1 MRSRLLVLLILLL
14 TLLTAKESPK
24 AVIIF
29 DASGSMWGQIDGKAK
44 ITIAKDALKKIING
58 WNPNIELGLTVYGHR
73 KKGDCND
80 IQSLIPISKIDKSKL
95 LKAVSS
101 IKPKGKTPIS
111 RSLKMVAKELQ
122 TTEDK
127 ATIILISDGKE
138 TCDLDPCLTVKE
150 LKDKG
155 IDFVTYVIGFNVD
168 KNTDKQLSCIAK
180 ATGGEYFSAKNAS
193 ALNQALKE
201 VVKKVEKRPVSKKVP
216 TGGKVFVSASETEGG
231 KRVTATCKIY
241 NEDNSRDWSIYPR
254 KKEDSMSYRELPVGK
269 YSLNCKYNAFKKENI
284 PFEIKAGKTTK
295 VHIIFGQT
303 GKVFVSASEKE
314 GGKRV
319 TATCKIYN
327 EDKSRDWS
335 IYPRK
340 KEDSM
345 SYRELPVG
353 KYSLNCKYNAFKK
366 ENIPFEIKAGKTT
379 KVHIIFGQTGKVFV
393 SASEKEGGK
402 WINAECRIYNEDKSR
417 DWNIYPRR
425 SKDSSMGYRKLPVG
439 KYFLNCEY
447 NSFTKKD
454 IPVEIKA
461 NKTTKI
467 HIIFPYFYLK
477 SKCTNPKDRV
487 RYEIYGVD
495 GALVYDRTK
504 PCSKRVKVTLDKG
517 RYTIEGKVKDTK
529 AIAKV
534 TIPTKDNNSV
544 ILDFTK
550 QSNKANEDDN
560 RTQDNQ
566 TVKKSATPQKS
577 ITVGNKV
584 INIEGLSQEQIK
596 RLQDMKKML
605 EMFGNKQ

>member
-216 TGGKVFVSASETEGG
+216 TGGKVFVSASE
-231 KRVTATCKIY
+231 
-241 NEDNSRDWSIYPR
+241 
-254 KKEDSMSYRELPVGK
+254 
-269 YSLNCKYNAFKKENI
+269 
-284 PFEIKAGKTTK
+284 
-295 VHIIFGQT
+295 
-303 GKVFVSASEKE
+303 KE

-379 KVHIIFGQTGKVFV
+379 KVHIVFGQIGKVFV

-454 IPVEIKA
+454 IPVEITA
-461 NKTTKI
+461 NKTAKI

-504 PCSKRVKVTLDKG
+504 PCSKGVKVTLDKG

-605 EMFGNKQ
+605 EMLGNKQ